1 MIHGEAAS
9 SVQCERQSDLEKLAK
24 ALIEHETLTAD
35 EIKQVLDGS
44 LQKTPVASKDAQSDI
59 EALLGHSL
67 TPESLE
73 EGNNEAYHR

>member
-1 MIHGEAAS
+1 MQNEKHAE
-9 SVQCERQSDLEKLAK
+9 LEKLAK

-44 LQKTPVASKDAQSDI
+44 LQKEPVASKEAQSDI

-67 TPESLE
+67 SQESLE
-73 EGNNEAYHR
+73 KGNSEAYHR